1 MRKLRTNILC
11 SLLIPAC
18 AYAQEPSLRV
28 ALPDSAAIANYTKS
42 NHERIL
48 FRFRI
53 MRLGSWQYVWDDSTT
68 RHYGPTAQEFFAAFG
83 ADSIGTIG
91 NEKGMA
97 PADVAGIAM
106 IAIQA
111 LEDRTQYLRAALAD
125 KDEEIKDL
133 RSQLTEMK
141 TVAWKIRV
149 ALNELYLNNV
159 RLQNRL
165 DQIEKATANAEA
177 KMSSLK

>member
-1 MRKLRTNILC
+1 MNVLRTNIL
-11 SLLIPAC
+11 SFLLVAAC
-18 AYAQEPSLRV
+18 AQAQEPSARL
-28 ALPDSAAIANYTKS
+28 ALPDSAAIAKYTATDR
-42 NHERIL
+42 ERVL

-68 RHYGPTAQEFFAAFG
+68 RHYGATAQEFFAAFG
-83 ADSIGTIG
+83 ADSLGTIG
-91 NEKGMA
+91 SEKGIA
-97 PADVAGIAM
+97 PADVDGISM